1 MRVAVVGGGISG
13 LAAAYVLAKG
23 REVVVYEKEDA
34 LGGRAK
40 TVDIGGTLLDLGF
53 TVFSRVMHPETTE
66 LLESLG
72 VDRELCD
79 MSFSVSLDE
88 GQGSEWGTRNGIS
101 SLFAQKANVL
111 NPYFWN
117 MIREIVKFKNDASSY
132 VEELENNPDIDR
144 NETLEQFIQSRGYS
158 ELFQKAFLVPTC
170 ASIWSCSSGVMNF
183 SAYSVL
189 SVLRNDPTLQLIGG
203 SQRLTQRWRS
213 ESYVDKVKKELESRG
228 CQIRTNSEIYSIFAN
243 DEGCAITCKDGSE
256 EVYDGCIIATPAP
269 DALKMLG
276 KHATHDELR
285 ILGAFQYACSDTFLH
300 HDNDLMPKNRAV
312 WSSRNFL
319 GTTDKKAYITYWLN
333 NTQFISGAVTSVN
346 YRDSIAGDG
355 TNINNTVL
363 PFFFTLNPPHTPKS
377 TLFKWSTRHLIPSVA
392 ASKALRQLNL
402 IQGKRR
408 LWFYGA
414 YQGYGFPEDGI
425 KAGIS
430 AANDLLRKSYAV
442 QYNRKHTVPSWLE
455 IGARG
460 LVTRLFERFVATGCI
475 ILLEEG
481 GNAFTFEGTR
491 GKSNLKVTLR
501 VHTPQFYWKVA
512 TEADVGFADAYIHGD
527 FSLIDKNEGLLNLIL
542 IFIASTELNTDT
554 TKLSKRRA
562 MNSSLY
568 FLDETM
574 TYSCAMFKTP
584 DEDLKTAQLRK
595 THTLIE
601 KARISKEHH
610 ILEIGCG
617 WGSLALEVVK
627 RTGCK
632 YTGITLSEKQ
642 LQYAELKVKEAGLQ
656 DRIELL
662 LCDYRQLPKS
672 YKYDRIISCGMI
684 EHVGH
689 EVMQEFFRCCESA
702 LAENGLL
709 VLQFIAIADEKY
721 DESRRSAGFI
731 KEYIFPGGCVPSLSH
746 CGAPR
751 RNRMP
756 LLPHAQTLAGKPP
769 QKSETY
775 LCGPV
780 VHSTC
785 TVLKYYYTLELIY
798 LYLLV
803 KFWLWDSMRSSYVH
817 GNTTLTIVLLAS
829 NTVFLEIIRSYSV
842 DRVMS
847 QHLAI
852 NHTTL
857 CLVIIENVL
866 RSELAAASNKY
877 HGSYLIWFHNL
888 MYLLCC

>member
-1 MRVAVVGGGISG
+1 MRVAVVGGGVSG
-13 LAAAYVLAKG
+13 LAAAYVLAKDG
-23 REVVVYEKEDA
+23 EEVVVYEKEDA

-40 TVDIGGTLLDLGF
+40 TVDIDGTLLDLGF
-53 TVFSRVMHPETTE
+53 TVFSRGAVPSRGVQQNRRTAPTDQPNPNRTAISGLKVMHPETTE
-66 LLESLG
+66 LLENLG

-88 GQGSEWGTRNGIS
+88 GQGCEWGTRNGIS
-101 SLFAQKANVL
+101 TF
-111 NPYFWN
+111 
-117 MIREIVKFKNDASSY
+117 Y

-144 NETLEQFIQSRGYS
+144 NETLEHFIQSCGYS

-203 SQRLTQRWRS
+203 SQRLTPRWCS

-285 ILGAFQYACSDTFLH
+285 LLGAFQYACSDTFLH

-319 GTTDKKAYITYWLN
+319 GTIDKKAYITYWLN
-333 NTQFISGAVTSVN
+333 NTQHLSSAVTSAN
-346 YRDSIAGDG
+346 YWDSIAGDA
-355 TNINNTVL
+355 TNINATVL
-363 PFFFTLNPPHTPKS
+363 PFCFTLNPPHTPKS

-430 AANDLLRKSYAV
+430 AANDLLRKSYTV

-455 IGARG
+455 IVARG
-460 LVTRLFERFVATGCI
+460 LVTRFFERFVATGCI

-481 GNAFTFEGTR
+481 GNTFTFEGTR
-491 GKSNLKVTLR
+491 RKSNLKVTLR

-512 TEADVGFADAYIHGD
+512 TEADLGFADAYINGD
-527 FSLIDKNEGLLNLIL
+527 FSFVDKNEGLLNLFL
-542 IFIASTELNTDT
+542 GLVDTAALHFCSIFGKIFLKHVARKNTLTQARRNISQHYDLSNELF
-554 TKLSKRRA
+554 
-562 MNSSLY
+562 SL

-574 TYSCAMFKTP
+574 TYSCTMFKTP
-584 DEDLKTAQLRK
+584 DEDLKNAQLRK

-617 WGSLALEVVK
+617 WGSSALEVVK

-656 DRIELL
+656 DQIELL

-672 YKYDRIISCGMI
+672 YKYDRIISCEMI
-684 EHVGH
+684 EAVGH
-689 EVMQEFFRCCESA
+689 EYIEEFFRCCESA

-709 VLQFIAIADEKY
+709 VLQFIAVADEKH
-721 DESRRSAGFI
+721 DEFRLSPGFI
-731 KEYIFPGGCVPSLSH
+731 REHIFCGGCVPSLSH
-746 CGAPR
+746 
-751 RNRMP
+751 
-756 LLPHAQTLAGKPP
+756 
-769 QKSETY
+769 
-775 LCGPV
+775 
-780 VHSTC
+780 
-785 TVLKYYYTLELIY
+785 
-798 LYLLV
+798 
-803 KFWLWDSMRSSYVH
+803 
-817 GNTTLTIVLLAS
+817 
-829 NTVFLEIIRSYSV
+829 
-842 DRVMS
+842 
-847 QHLAI
+847 
-852 NHTTL
+852 
-857 CLVIIENVL
+857 VI
-866 RSELAAASNKY
+866 SCMAAASRLSVVHLEEIGCHYFHTLRRWRENFLKNQSKILALGFDEKFIRSWEYYFDYCAAGFNYCILGDYQIVFSQAGDVAAFGNKPY
-877 HGSYLIWFHNL
+877 NAVPGDY
-888 MYLLCC
+888 

>member
-1 MRVAVVGGGISG
+1 MSKMRVAVVGGGVSG
-13 LAAAYVLAKG
+13 LAAAYVLAKDG
-23 REVVVYEKEDA
+23 VEVVVYEKEDIV
-34 LGGRAK
+34 GGCAK

-53 TVFSRVMHPETTE
+53 TVFSRVMHPEMIE

-72 VDRELCD
+72 VDWELCD

-88 GQGSEWGTRNGIS
+88 GQGCEWGTRNGVS
-101 SLFAQKANVL
+101 SLFARKTNVL

-117 MIREIVKFKNDASSY
+117 MIKEIVKFKNDASPY

-144 NETLEQFIQSRGYS
+144 NETLEHFIQSCGYS

-189 SVLRNDPTLQLIGG
+189 SFLQNDPNLQLIGRSG
-203 SQRLTQRWRS
+203 RLTPRWRS
-213 ESYVDKVKKELESRG
+213 ESYVD
-228 CQIRTNSEIYSIFAN
+228 
-243 DEGCAITCKDGSE
+243 KDGSE
-256 EVYDGCIIATPAP
+256 EVYDGCIIATHAP

-285 ILGAFQYACSDTFLH
+285 ILGAFQYACSDAFLH
-300 HDNDLMPKNRAV
+300 RDNDLMPKNPAV

-319 GTTDKKAYITYWLN
+319 STIDKKAYITYWLN
-333 NTQFISGAVTSVN
+333 NMQ
-346 YRDSIAGDG
+346 
-355 TNINNTVL
+355 NINDTVL
-363 PFFFTLNPPHTPKS
+363 PFFFTLNPPHMPKS
-377 TLFKWSTRHLIPSVA
+377 TLFKWSTRHPIPSVA

-408 LWFYGA
+408 LWFCGA

-430 AANDLLRKSYAV
+430 AANGLLRKGYTV
-442 QYNRKHTVPSWLE
+442 QYNLKHTVPSWLE
-455 IGARG
+455 VGARS
-460 LVTRLFERFVATGCI
+460 LVTRFFERFVATGCI

-481 GNAFTFEGTR
+481 GTAFTFEGTR
-491 GKSNLKVTLR
+491 RKSDLKVTLR

-512 TEADVGFADAYIHGD
+512 TEADIGFADAYINGD
-527 FSLIDKNEGLLNLIL
+527 FSFVDKNEGLLNL
-542 IFIASTELNTDT
+542 F
-554 TKLSKRRA
+554 LS
-562 MNSSLY
+562 NEFFSL

-584 DEDLKTAQLRK
+584 DEDLMNAQLRK

-642 LQYAELKVKEAGLQ
+642 LQYAEMKVKEAGLQ

-672 YKYDRIISCGMI
+672 DKYDRIISCGMI

-689 EVMQEFFRCCESA
+689 EVMQEFFRSCESA

-709 VLQFIAIADEKY
+709 VLQFIAMAEEKY
-721 DESRRSAGFI
+721 DEFRCSAGFI

-746 CGAPR
+746 
-751 RNRMP
+751 
-756 LLPHAQTLAGKPP
+756 
-769 QKSETY
+769 
-775 LCGPV
+775 
-780 VHSTC
+780 
-785 TVLKYYYTLELIY
+785 
-798 LYLLV
+798 
-803 KFWLWDSMRSSYVH
+803 
-817 GNTTLTIVLLAS
+817 
-829 NTVFLEIIRSYSV
+829 
-842 DRVMS
+842 
-847 QHLAI
+847 
-852 NHTTL
+852 
-857 CLVIIENVL
+857 VI
-866 RSELAAASNKY
+866 SCMAAASRLSAVHLEEIGCHYFHTLRRWRENLLKNQSKILAMGFNEKFIRTWEYYFDYCAAGFKYCILGDYQIVFSRPGDVAAFGNKPY
-877 HGSYLIWFHNL
+877 NAVPGDY
-888 MYLLCC
+888 

>member
-1 MRVAVVGGGISG
+1 MSRMRVAVVGGGVSG
-13 LAAAYVLAKG
+13 LAAAYVLAKDG
-23 REVVVYEKEDA
+23 VEVVVYEKEDA

-88 GQGSEWGTRNGIS
+88 GQGCEWGTRNGIS
-101 SLFAQKANVL
+101 TLFAQKTNVL

-144 NETLEQFIQSRGYS
+144 NETLEHFIQSCGYS

-203 SQRLTQRWRS
+203 SQRLTPRWRS
-213 ESYVDKVKKELESRG
+213 ESYVDKVKKELENRG

-243 DEGCAITCKDGSE
+243 DEA
-256 EVYDGCIIATPAP
+256 PASYRTLN
-269 DALKMLG
+269 ALPKPALLFINCFPPRYMIS
-276 KHATHDELR
+276 LR
-285 ILGAFQYACSDTFLH
+285 ILDHVLTANYSAPLCET
-300 HDNDLMPKNRAV
+300 
-312 WSSRNFL
+312 
-319 GTTDKKAYITYWLN
+319 YISPVSVFWE
-333 NTQFISGAVTSVN
+333 FISDMRARTCNSKKVRQHPSSAVTSVN
-346 YRDSIAGDG
+346 YRDSIAGDA
-355 TNINNTVL
+355 TNINDTVL

-377 TLFKWSTRHLIPSVA
+377 TLFKWSTRHLIPSVS

-414 YQGYGFPEDGI
+414 YQGCGFPEDGI

-430 AANDLLRKSYAV
+430 AANDLLRKSYTV

-460 LVTRLFERFVATGCI
+460 LVTRFFERFVATGCI

-481 GNAFTFEGTR
+481 GTAFTFEGTR

-527 FSLIDKNEGLLNLIL
+527 FTLIDKNEGLLNLIL
-542 IFIASTELNTDT
+542 SNEFF
-554 TKLSKRRA
+554 
-562 MNSSLY
+562 SL

-574 TYSCAMFKTP
+574 TYSCAMF
-584 DEDLKTAQLRK
+584 
-595 THTLIE
+595 

-632 YTGITLSEKQ
+632 YTGITLSDKQ

-769 QKSETY
+769 QKPETY

-785 TVLKYYYTLELIY
+785 TVLNLLHFGIDIFVSSSKILAMGFNEKFIRTWEYYFDYCAAGFKYCFLGDYQI
-798 LYLLV
+798 V
-803 KFWLWDSMRSSYVH
+803 FSRPGDVAAF
-817 GNTTLTIVLLAS
+817 GNKPYNAVPGD
-829 NTVFLEIIRSYSV
+829 Y
-842 DRVMS
+842 
-847 QHLAI
+847 
-852 NHTTL
+852 
-857 CLVIIENVL
+857 
-866 RSELAAASNKY
+866 
-877 HGSYLIWFHNL
+877 
-888 MYLLCC
+888 